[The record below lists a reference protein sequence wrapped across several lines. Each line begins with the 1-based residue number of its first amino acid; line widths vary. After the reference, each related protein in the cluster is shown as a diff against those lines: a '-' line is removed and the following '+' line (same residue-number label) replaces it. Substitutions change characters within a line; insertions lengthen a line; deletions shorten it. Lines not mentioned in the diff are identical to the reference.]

1 MDKEAKA
8 KIILASLEEAAFKL
22 GASKISQETLFD
34 GVNLYL
40 KTWNPPKK
48 PFDPF
53 AKKDSLS
60 EDNGLT
66 LSSKKN

>member
-1 MDKEAKA
+1 MTKEEK
-8 KIILASLEEAAFKL
+8 AAFLCLCLEKAALEL
-22 GASKISQETLFD
+22 GALKLSKETLSS
-34 GVNLYL
+34 GVDHYL
-40 KTWNPPKK
+40 KKWNPPKK

-53 AKKDSLS
+53 AKKDSFS